1 MKSKKSAN
9 EFFFADDVDL
19 PNLFHGESNPG
30 LDIDDAFRGITPDSR
45 VRLEW
50 FEDPNNKDV
59 CIADYSI
66 RDGRLHKELLHPL
79 TLGMQITFK
88 NGDDKCKVVF
98 GSYIK
103 TPWFDEIFE
112 KYKPEC
118 KQLLRKEE
126 LVNLIQRVINDYQEG
141 VVFLIVGLYN
151 KPIYKDYQRFPDDY
165 KKFKTFFYKLLNS
178 MDTQSPAP
186 TNEN

>member
-1 MKSKKSAN
+1 MNKDNAYFFEDDMGNDISHLFFGQDSAGLGIKEAFN
-9 EFFFADDVDL
+9 ELTD
-19 PNLFHGESNPG
+19 
-30 LDIDDAFRGITPDSR
+30 DSR

-66 RDGRLHKELLHPL
+66 RDGRLHEELFHPL

-88 NGDDKCKVVF
+88 NGDDKCRVVF
-98 GSYIK
+98 GSYVK
-103 TPWFDEIFE
+103 APWFDEIFE

-126 LVNLIQRVINDYQEG
+126 LVSLIQRVINDYQEG

-165 KKFKTFFYKLLNS
+165 KKFETFFYKLLNS
-178 MDTQSPAP
+178 MGSQSSAP